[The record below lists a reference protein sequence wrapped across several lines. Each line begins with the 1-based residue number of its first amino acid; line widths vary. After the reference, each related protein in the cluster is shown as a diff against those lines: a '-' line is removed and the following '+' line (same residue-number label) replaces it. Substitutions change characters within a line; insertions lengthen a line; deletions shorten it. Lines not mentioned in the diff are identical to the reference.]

1 VRLLIV
7 EFVVIVV
14 MAVLIA
20 ALLSGDIQQ
29 RKGAGEK
36 D

>member
-7 EFVVIVV
+7 AFVVIVV

-20 ALLSGDIQQ
+20 AQLSGGIQQ
-29 RKGAGEK
+29 LKGAGEK